1 MIPGKI
7 SIGRTAAALL
17 VIGCAQLCMRGNTR
31 AADPFLITIPVRG
44 EAARIARESLTD
56 YLVSSAEE
64 SFSLPGTPFQEIM
77 KSEKTG
83 ARRSILIRCGPAR
96 RINDAPSGAE
106 LADTQFLNLE
116 NPEIRRIAK
125 KLQGAKDP
133 IDAVERFVNRYI
145 VEKSYGIPLMN
156 AVNILKARSGDC
168 TEHTV
173 LSVAILRAMGIHT
186 RAVVGMVFAEQ
197 FEGRNNVFVFHMWAE
212 AHREGGWRLV
222 DSANPGGK
230 IPNRY
235 IAIAAHSLRTEA
247 PLSYLKA
254 IAAIR
259 ELRVERAGP

>member
-1 MIPGKI
+1 MILRKNGI
-7 SIGRTAAALL
+7 CRSAAALL
-17 VIGCAQLCMRGNTR
+17 VIACAELCMRGDAR
-31 AADPFLITIPVRG
+31 AADPFMVTIPVRG
-44 EAARIARESLTD
+44 EAAKIARESLTV

-64 SFSLPGTPFQEIM
+64 SFTLPGTPFQEIM
-77 KSEKTG
+77 KRENTG
-83 ARRSILIRCGPAR
+83 VRRSVLIRCGPAR
-96 RINDAPSGAE
+96 RINDVPSGAE
-106 LADTQFLNLE
+106 LSDTQFLNLE

-125 KLQGAKDP
+125 KLEGAKDP
-133 IDAVERFVNRYI
+133 VDAVERFVNRYI
-145 VEKSYGIPLMN
+145 VEKSYGIPLMS

-186 RAVVGMVFAEQ
+186 RAVVGMVFAGE
-197 FEGRNNVFVFHMWAE
+197 FEGRHDVFVFHMWAE

-235 IAIAAHSLRTEA
+235 IAIAAHSLKTEA
-247 PLSYLKA
+247 PLAYLKA

-259 ELRVERAGP
+259 ELRVERVGP

>member
-1 MIPGKI
+1 MIPWKI
-7 SIGRTAAALL
+7 RIGRAAAALL
-17 VIGCAQLCMRGNTR
+17 VIGCAQICVRADAR
-31 AADPFLITIPVRG
+31 AADPFLITIPVCG
-44 EAARIARESLTD
+44 EAARIAGESLTV
-56 YLVSSAEE
+56 YLVSSAGE
-64 SFSLPGTPFQEIM
+64 SFTLPGTPFQEIM
-77 KSEKTG
+77 KRENTG
-83 ARRSILIRCGPAR
+83 TRRSILIRCGPAR

-125 KLQGAKDP
+125 KLRGSDDP

-145 VEKSYGIPLMN
+145 VEKSYGIPLMS

-173 LSVAILRAMGIHT
+173 LSVAILRAMGIPT
-186 RAVVGMVFAEQ
+186 RAMVGMVFAEE

-212 AHREGGWRLV
+212 AHHGGGWRIV
-222 DSANPGGK
+222 DSANPAGK
-230 IPNRY
+230 TPNRY

-247 PLSYLKA
+247 PLAYLKA